1 MRTQKLLIISCFL
14 ALIQMLF
21 SCRLLCVQCLS
32 YRIKELNCMH
42 LFCILNHVNVC
53 KKKSGSLISVQ
64 LQA

>member
-1 MRTQKLLIISCFL
+1 MRTQKLIISCFL
-14 ALIQMLF
+14 VLIQMLF

-32 YRIKELNCMH
+32 YRTKELSCMC

-53 KKKSGSLISVQ
+53 KKSGSLISVQ